1 MVARI
6 KSQSQMITQRS
17 NQKSVLLLGAGYSA
31 RALIPK
37 FIARGYKVF
46 GTTRSES
53 KANVLRALGTESI
66 LFDGGLSSNL
76 LKAINI
82 SDIILSSIPPTIHGD
97 PFLNGLDSALASLAK
112 KASWV
117 GYLSATSVYGDRKG
131 QWVYEDEL
139 LMPLTQRGKNR
150 MAAEIQWLE
159 TGLPIHVFRLAGI
172 YGPDRSNF
180 QRLRDGK
187 ARAVIKAGHV
197 VNRIHVDD
205 IVRAV
210 LLSIDHP
217 NPVSIYN
224 LADGSPAPPQDVI
237 NFSADM
243 LDIPRPPQL
252 AHEGANISDMARS
265 FYKETKRVSIERAQK
280 ELGWSPKYKNYRQGL
295 MAILKMEKGTPDSVW
310 LSGFIKVPKADL
322 SRVKRALPTHIRLS
336 NQEQDCTFFRIW
348 QDEDE
353 PLKFH
358 VIESFKSQKAYNRH
372 QARMKNS
379 EWATVS
385 SKASRHYD
393 VIGLSP

>member
-1 MVARI
+1 
-6 KSQSQMITQRS
+6 
-17 NQKSVLLLGAGYSA
+17 
-31 RALIPK
+31 
-37 FIARGYKVF
+37 
-46 GTTRSES
+46 
-53 KANVLRALGTESI
+53 LRALGAEPI
-66 LFDGGLSSNL
+66 LYVGSLSGKL

-172 YGPDRSNF
+172 YGPHRSSF

-205 IVRAV
+205 IVRAL

-265 FYKETKRVSIERAQK
+265 FYKESKKVSIERAQK

-348 QDEDE
+348 QDKDE

>member
-1 MVARI
+1 MVTRI
-6 KSQSQMITQRS
+6 KSQSQKNTQTG

-31 RALIPK
+31 RALIPE
-37 FIARGYKVF
+37 FIKRGYKVF

-53 KANVLRALGTESI
+53 NAKGLRVLGVDPI
-66 LFDGGLSSNL
+66 LYDEGLSVKL
-76 LKAINI
+76 LKTIDI
-82 SDIILSSIPPTIHGD
+82 SDIILSSIPPNFYGD
-97 PFLNGLDSALASLAK
+97 PFLQDLDSSHARLAQNAT
-112 KASWV
+112 WV

-131 QWVYEDEL
+131 QWVFEDEL
-139 LMPLTQRGKNR
+139 LRPLTQRGKNR

-172 YGPDRSNF
+172 YGPNRSNF

-210 LLSIDHP
+210 LLSIDKP

-265 FYKETKRVSIERAQK
+265 FYKETKKVSIDRAQK
-280 ELGWSPKYKNYRQGL
+280 ELGWTPQYKNYRQGL
-295 MAILKMEKGTPDSVW
+295 MAILKIEKGEPDSVW

-336 NQEQDCTFFRIW
+336 NQEQDCRFFRIW
-348 QDEDE
+348 QDKAD

-358 VIESFKSQKAYNRH
+358 VIESFKSQKAYKRH

-379 EWATVS
+379 EWADVS

-393 VIGLSP
+393 VIGLSS

>member
-1 MVARI
+1 MAARI
-6 KSQSQMITQRS
+6 KSQSQKNTQRGK
-17 NQKSVLLLGAGYSA
+17 QKSVLLLGAGYSA

-53 KANVLRALGTESI
+53 KANVLRALGAEPI
-66 LFDGGLSSNL
+66 LFDGGLSSKL

-97 PFLNGLDSALASLAK
+97 PFLNGLDSRLASLAK

-265 FYKETKRVSIERAQK
+265 FYKETKKVSIERAQK

-295 MAILKMEKGTPDSVW
+295 MAILKMENGTPDSVW

-348 QDEDE
+348 QDKDE

-358 VIESFKSQKAYNRH
+358 VIESFKSQKAFNRH